1 MVKAI
6 LIGEVINDI
15 KLLKRGE
22 NDLFLSLLIAQGNE
36 KVRVYANNDIAV
48 HIADTIKK
56 GMIVY
61 IECRLRYAKYSKWQ
75 DNFNLVVID
84 ILNLWEKKP
93 KFVDVKEKGGG
104 LNGKPLPF

>member
-48 HIADTIKK
+48 HIADNIKK
-56 GMIVY
+56 RDDSLYRMSIKIRQV
-61 IECRLRYAKYSKWQ
+61 
-75 DNFNLVVID
+75 
-84 ILNLWEKKP
+84 
-93 KFVDVKEKGGG
+93 
-104 LNGKPLPF
+104 

>member
-48 HIADTIKK
+48 HIADNIKK

-61 IECRLRYAKYSKWQ
+61 IECQLRYAKYSKWQ
-75 DNFNLVVID
+75 DNFKLVVID
-84 ILNLWEKKP
+84 ILKLWEKKP
-93 KFVDVKEKGGG
+93 KFVDVEEKGGG

>member
-48 HIADTIKK
+48 HIADNIKK

-61 IECRLRYAKYSKWQ
+61 IECQLRYAKYSKWQ

-84 ILNLWEKKP
+84 ILKLWEKKP
-93 KFVDVKEKGGG
+93 KFVDVEEKGGG